1 MMLTEGLRKG
11 DLDGMVLP
19 LITIDEYESKISD
32 DKSIVVGF
40 YVFEEDAAHDLS
52 NFIERAPYMILDTDV
67 SPAPTKDG
75 YYVCFVEMQRSND
88 FGDSLTKL
96 LSDLTLLT
104 NVDDWQFT
112 TVKLPKDKIVKLS
125 DETLEKYVDSEPR
138 HGEDNERKNV
148 NEFFRDSSLSEVLLS
163 ESRLVLSRQ
172 SVSQMFQLIGILE
185 SPPQGAMDLSESA
198 SGACLRLQN
207 LLGGPYNVHQ
217 IGAYTVVE
225 NYNSE
230 KFLVLAQL

>member
-1 MMLTEGLRKG
+1 MKLTEGLRKG

-19 LITIDEYESKISD
+19 LITIDEYESKISN

-75 YYVCFVEMQRSND
+75 YYVCFVEIFRSND
-88 FGDSLTKL
+88 FGASLTKL

-104 NVDDWQFT
+104 NVEDWQFT
-112 TVKLPKDKIVKLS
+112 TVKLPKDKIVKLN
-125 DETLEKYVDSEPR
+125 DETLLKYVDSEPR
-138 HGEDNERKNV
+138 HGEGKSQKSV
-148 NEFFRDSSLSEVLLS
+148 NEFFRDSSLSEATLS
-163 ESRLVLSRQ
+163 ESQLVLTRQ
-172 SVSQMFQLIGILE
+172 AVSQTFHLIDVVDT
-185 SPPQGAMDLSESA
+185 PPQGAMDLSESA
-198 SGACLRLQN
+198 SGGCLRLQN

-217 IGAYTVVE
+217 IGVYTVVE
-225 NYNSE
+225 NYNTE
-230 KFLVLAQL
+230 KFMVLTQL

>member
-1 MMLTEGLRKG
+1 MKLTEGLRKG

-75 YYVCFVEMQRSND
+75 YYVCFVEIQRSND
-88 FGDSLTKL
+88 FGTSLTKL

-104 NVDDWQFT
+104 NVEDWQFT
-112 TVKLPKDKIVKLS
+112 TVKLPKDKIVKLN
-125 DETLEKYVDSEPR
+125 DDTLLKYVDSEPR
-138 HGEDNERKNV
+138 HGEDKGRKNV
-148 NEFFRDSSLSEVLLS
+148 NEFFRDSSLSEVTLS
-163 ESRLVLSRQ
+163 ENKLVLSRRA
-172 SVSQMFQLIGILE
+172 VSQMFQLIDVVDA
-185 SPPQGAMDLSESA
+185 PPQGGMDLSESA

-225 NYNSE
+225 NYNTE
-230 KFLVLAQL
+230 KFMILTQL